1 MTDPSGKE
9 QPSASAAQAPPKRAT
24 PRVREHVERLR
35 VAGFDTQKFFDA
47 LVALR
52 DDTALPRAHRD
63 ALYKLIAMESFVWY
77 LEAIRN
83 EPVDRVKL
91 LEEAAKALVEHGAAI
106 RRTEP
111 GEAAA
116 TLARAD
122 IGKAAHAAPRA
133 PEPPR
138 AAAPLAARP
147 AQASPPP
154 APPSAKAPPKKP

>member
-1 MTDPSGKE
+1 MSDSSGKE
-9 QPSASAAQAPPKRAT
+9 QGGAQAAPAPPKRAT

-52 DDTALPRAHRD
+52 DDTALPRAHRE

-83 EPVDRVKL
+83 EPIDRVKL
-91 LEEAAKALVEHGAAI
+91 LEQAAKVLVEHGAAI

-111 GEAAA
+111 GETAAA
-116 TLARAD
+116 LARAD
-122 IGKAAHAAPRA
+122 IGKDGSAPTMSK
-133 PEPPR
+133 PTPLGPPG
-138 AAAPLAARP
+138 AGP
-147 AQASPPP
+147 
-154 APPSAKAPPKKP
+154 PPKKP